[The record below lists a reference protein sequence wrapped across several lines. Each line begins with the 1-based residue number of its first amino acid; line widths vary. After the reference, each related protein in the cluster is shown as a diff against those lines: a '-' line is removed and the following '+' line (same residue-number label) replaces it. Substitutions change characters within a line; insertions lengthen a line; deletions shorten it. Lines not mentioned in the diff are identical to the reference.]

1 MADGWGGARRGAG
14 RKRDP
19 MRPVRHLRRQ
29 QLNEARRLLESALAL
44 QRMNAQPRAAVDAA
58 IRAAQRIIRVAG
70 QLELALGHIDSL
82 PVAKQI
88 AVAKATL
95 GAVDAG
101 L

>member
-29 QLNEARRLLESALAL
+29 QLNEARRLLESALNL
-44 QRMNAQPRAAVDAA
+44 QRMNAQPKTAVDAA

-70 QLELALGHIDSL
+70 QLELALHIDSL